1 MASGT
6 FPLLFFLIS
15 SFNDQSKYPIKPTMK
30 KRALFGILS
39 LLSVMVSAQK
49 TNTNKKLIMESV
61 ERHKAELTK
70 ISDSIWALA
79 ETAFEEDRSSELL
92 AAYAEKNG
100 FKVERGV
107 AGIPTAFTATYGSGK
122 PVISVL
128 GEFDALPGISQKAQ
142 PTKESL
148 NEGAAGH
155 GCGHNL
161 FGAGSLGAAVAV
173 KELIEQGKLKGTIK
187 FLGTPSEEKF
197 FGKIWMVREGL
208 WNDVDVNLSWH
219 PAAKTEADV
228 QSSLALVDFK
238 VEFFGQA
245 AHASADP
252 WNGRSASDALELY
265 TTGINYYREHIKP
278 TVRIHYHIQDGGQVV
293 NVVPD
298 YARLWVRVR
307 DTKRSGMMP
316 VYERVQK
323 MAEGAAIMAN
333 VDYKISLISGI
344 YEVLVN
350 RAGGEAMQ
358 RNLELLGPIAYTEE
372 EMAFA
377 KKIQEVTGK
386 EQLGMD
392 SAILPLQAT
401 KENPGGGSTD
411 VGDVSWN
418 VANINLG
425 VTTAPKDTPWH
436 SWAVVACGGMS
447 IGHKGMA
454 QAAKALGMTMVDLF
468 EDPKLV
474 EKVKSEYRERKG
486 NEVYKAIIPDGPPP
500 IGSK

>member
-1 MASGT
+1 MRT
-6 FPLLFFLIS
+6 WILICA
-15 SFNDQSKYPIKPTMK
+15 F
-30 KRALFGILS
+30 
-39 LLSVMVSAQK
+39 LLSGLWVNAQK
-49 TNTNKKLIMESV
+49 MNSSKKAVLASV
-61 ERHKAELTK
+61 EAHKANLIA

-79 ETAFEEDRSSELL
+79 ETAFEEEVSSRIL
-92 AAYAEKNG
+92 ADYAEANG
-100 FKVERGV
+100 FNVERGV
-107 AGIPTAFTATYGSGK
+107 AEMPTAFVATYGTGK

-142 PTKESL
+142 PTKEPL

-161 FGAGSLGAAVAV
+161 FGAGSLGAAIAV
-173 KELIEQGKLKGTIK
+173 KELIAEGKLKGTVK
-187 FLGTPSEEKF
+187 FFGTPSEEKF

-208 WNDVDVNLSWH
+208 WDDVDVNLSWH
-219 PAAKTEADV
+219 PGAATKADV
-228 QSSLALVDFK
+228 QSSLALVDFR

-265 TTGINYYREHIKP
+265 TAGINYYREHIKP

-298 YARLWVRVR
+298 YSKIWVRVR

-323 MAEGAAIMAN
+323 MAEGAAILAN

-350 RAGGEAMQ
+350 RAGGEIMQ
-358 RNLELLGPIAYTEE
+358 KNLELLGPISYTAE
-372 EMAFA
+372 EMAFG
-377 KKIQEVTGK
+377 KKIQEVTAK
-386 EQLGMD
+386 PQLGMD
-392 SAILPLQAT
+392 SEITPLETT
-401 KENPGGGSTD
+401 KEHPGGGSTD

-418 VANINLG
+418 VANINLS

-447 IGHKGMA
+447 IGHKGMTY
-454 QAAKALGMTMVDLF
+454 AAKAMAMTMVDLF
-468 EDPKLV
+468 EDKKLV
-474 EKVKSEYRERKG
+474 EKVKAEYLERKG
-486 NEVYKAIIPDGPPP
+486 DETYEAIVPEGPPP
-500 IGSK
+500 IGKN

>member
-1 MASGT
+1 
-6 FPLLFFLIS
+6 
-15 SFNDQSKYPIKPTMK
+15 MK
-30 KRALFGILS
+30 KVLTLAL
-39 LLSVMVSAQK
+39 LLLLASFPSFAQRPGKNKQAVISA
-49 TNTNKKLIMESV
+49 V
-61 ERHKAELTK
+61 EKHKAELIR

-79 ETAFEEDRSSELL
+79 ETAFNEKGSAELL
-92 AAYAEKNG
+92 ANYAEENG
-100 FKVERGV
+100 FNVSRGV
-107 AGIPTAFTATYGSGK
+107 AGMPTAFVATYGSGK

-142 PTKESL
+142 PTKAPL

-161 FGAGSLGAAVAV
+161 FGTASLGAAIAV
-173 KELIEQGKLKGTIK
+173 KELIEVGKLKGTVK
-187 FLGTPSEEKF
+187 FFGTPAEEKF

-208 WNDVDVNLSWH
+208 WDDVDVNLSWH
-219 PAAKTEADV
+219 PGANTEADV
-228 QSSLALVDFK
+228 QSTLALVDFK

-252 WNGRSASDALELY
+252 WNGRSASDALEMY

-298 YARLWVRVR
+298 YAKLWVRVR

-323 MAEGAAIMAN
+323 MAEGAAIMAD

-350 RAGGEAMQ
+350 RSGGEIMQ
-358 RNLELLGPIAYTEE
+358 KNLELLGPITYTEE
-372 EMAFA
+372 ESEFG
-377 KKIQEVTGK
+377 KKIQEATGK
-386 EQLGMD
+386 PQVGMD
-392 SAILPLQAT
+392 SEIKPLKRT
-401 KENPGGGSTD
+401 LENPGGGSTD

-418 VANINLG
+418 VPNINLS
-425 VTTAPKDTPWH
+425 VTVAPKDTPWH

-454 QAAKALGMTMVDLF
+454 YAAKALSMTMVDLF
-468 EDPKLV
+468 ENPKLV
-474 EKVKSEYRERKG
+474 EKVKQEYKERKG
-486 NEVYKAIIPDGPPP
+486 DEVYKALVPEGPPP
-500 IGSK
+500 IGN